1 MVSYVWPIALVV
13 FSNTLYQICAKEVPG
28 GVNAF
33 ATLTVTYLVGALAS
47 GVLFFVTGNGASLL
61 QEYGRLNWASF
72 LLGLVI
78 VGLAAGWIYAYKAG
92 WPVSTAFIVQSA
104 ILAGFLLLAGY
115 LLYHEPLAWN
125 KIAGV
130 VICLIGLYVIN
141 YK

>member
-47 GVLFFVTGNGASLL
+47 GVLFFVTGNGASLW

-78 VGLAAGWIYAYKAG
+78 VGLEAGWIYAYKAG

>member
-78 VGLAAGWIYAYKAG
+78 VGLEAGWIYAYKAG

-104 ILAGFLLLAGY
+104 ILAGFLLLVGC

>member
-78 VGLAAGWIYAYKAG
+78 VGLEAGWIYAYKAG

-104 ILAGFLLLAGY
+104 ILAGFLLAVGY
-115 LLYHEPLAWN
+115 VLYREPLAWN
-125 KIAGV
+125 KVAGV

>member
-47 GVLFFVTGNGASLL
+47 GVLFFVTGNGASLW

-78 VGLAAGWIYAYKAG
+78 VGLEAGWIYAYKAG

-104 ILAGFLLLAGY
+104 ILAGALFLQAFCCWQGISCITNRW
-115 LLYHEPLAWN
+115 PGIKSQA
-125 KIAGV
+125 
-130 VICLIGLYVIN
+130 
-141 YK
+141 

>member
-1 MVSYVWPIALVV
+1 MFSYVWPIALVV

-78 VGLAAGWIYAYKAG
+78 VGLEAGWIYVYKAG

-130 VICLIGLYVIN
+130 TICLVGLYVMN

>member
-78 VGLAAGWIYAYKAG
+78 VGLEAGWIYAYKAG
-92 WPVSTAFIVQSA
+92 CPVSTAFIVQSA
-104 ILAGFLLLAGY
+104 ILAGFLLLVGY

>member
-1 MVSYVWPIALVV
+1 MASYVWPIALVV

-78 VGLAAGWIYAYKAG
+78 VGLEAGWIYAYKAG
-92 WPVSTAFIVQSA
+92 
-104 ILAGFLLLAGY
+104 
-115 LLYHEPLAWN
+115 
-125 KIAGV
+125 
-130 VICLIGLYVIN
+130 
-141 YK
+141 

>member
-78 VGLAAGWIYAYKAG
+78 VGLEAGWIYAG

-104 ILAGFLLLAGY
+104 ILAGFLLLVGY

>member
-13 FSNTLYQICAKEVPG
+13 LSNTLYQICAKSIPG
-28 GVNAF
+28 GMNPF
-33 ATLTVTYLVGALAS
+33 ATLTVTYVVGAMAS
-47 GVLFFVTGNGASLL
+47 GVLYFALGDGTGLW
-61 QEYGRLNWASF
+61 QEYAKLNWAPF
-72 LLGLVI
+72 ILGLVI
-78 VGLAAGWIYAYKAG
+78 VGLEVGWIYAYKVG

-104 ILAGFLLLAGY
+104 ILAGFLLLVGY

-130 VICLIGLYVIN
+130 VICLIGLYVMN

>member
-61 QEYGRLNWASF
+61 QEYGRLE
-72 LLGLVI
+72 LGVFP
-78 VGLAAGWIYAYKAG
+78 AG
-92 WPVSTAFIVQSA
+92 P
-104 ILAGFLLLAGY
+104 GY
-115 LLYHEPLAWN
+115 CGTGSRLDLRL
-125 KIAGV
+125 
-130 VICLIGLYVIN
+130 
-141 YK
+141 

>member
-61 QEYGRLNWASF
+61 QEYGRLNWAPF
-72 LLGLVI
+72 VLGLVI
-78 VGLAAGWIYAYKAG
+78 LGLEAGWIYAYKAG

-104 ILAGFLLLAGY
+104 ILAGFLLAVGY
-115 LLYHEPLAWN
+115 VLYREPLAWN
-125 KIAGV
+125 KVAGM

>member
-1 MVSYVWPIALVV
+1 MISYVWPIALVV

-78 VGLAAGWIYAYKAG
+78 VGLEAGWIYAYKAG

-104 ILAGFLLLAGY
+104 ILAGFLLLVGY
-115 LLYHEPLAWN
+115 LLYHESLAWN

>member
-13 FSNTLYQICAKEVPG
+13 ISNTLYQNCAKEVPTG
-28 GVNAF
+28 GNAF
-33 ATLTVTYLVGALAS
+33 ATLTATYLVGALAS

-78 VGLAAGWIYAYKAG
+78 VGLEAGWIYAYKAG

-104 ILAGFLLLAGY
+104 ILAGFLLLVGY